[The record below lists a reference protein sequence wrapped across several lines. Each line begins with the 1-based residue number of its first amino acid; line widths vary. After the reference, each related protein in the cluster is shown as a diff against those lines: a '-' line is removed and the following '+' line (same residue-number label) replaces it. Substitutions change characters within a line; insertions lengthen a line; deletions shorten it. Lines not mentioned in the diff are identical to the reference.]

1 MGSNPIPSATVRD
14 AAVVQRLFVYG
25 GVEMTIAGKTV
36 PPVKSVLEHLLGL
49 LLGSLVYSAG
59 LNLFLVPNEIID
71 GGVVG
76 VGLIMTA
83 LTGVPFSVWI
93 VALNIPFFF
102 LGYRKVGASL
112 AAYASAAVLIL
123 SFWSPIFEAM
133 EPVTRDPF
141 LATIFGGMIIG
152 IGVGIVIRSG
162 GSLDGT
168 EIMAIWLDRKT
179 AFTVGEIV
187 MFFNVFILG
196 SAGFVFSWNS
206 AMYSLVAYFIC
217 SKMIDMVSNG
227 LDESKGVFIVTD
239 QSERVADA
247 VMNQMHRAVTFLHG
261 EGGFLRNDKKIIYC
275 VISRLEVTR
284 LKYLTHE
291 IDPQAFLSIFDVR
304 EVQGGF
310 MKKSQKH

>member
-1 MGSNPIPSATVRD
+1 
-14 AAVVQRLFVYG
+14 
-25 GVEMTIAGKTV
+25 MTIAGKTV

-152 IGVGIVIRSG
+152 IGVG
-162 GSLDGT
+162 T
-168 EIMAIWLDRKT
+168 N
-179 AFTVGEIV
+179 VGEPREPSV
-187 MFFNVFILG
+187 SRDSTPGGPLGMRRVQVRSLERRSRPAQSRPHFFHVEPRTLRRGMTLVFQCKLPLCSVG
-196 SAGFVFSWNS
+196 DSAH
-206 AMYSLVAYFIC
+206 A
-217 SKMIDMVSNG
+217 
-227 LDESKGVFIVTD
+227 
-239 QSERVADA
+239 
-247 VMNQMHRAVTFLHG
+247 H
-261 EGGFLRNDKKIIYC
+261 
-275 VISRLEVTR
+275 
-284 LKYLTHE
+284 
-291 IDPQAFLSIFDVR
+291 P
-304 EVQGGF
+304 
-310 MKKSQKH
+310 

>member
-1 MGSNPIPSATVRD
+1 
-14 AAVVQRLFVYG
+14 
-25 GVEMTIAGKTV
+25 MTIAGKTL
-36 PPVKSVLEHLLGL
+36 PPLKSIVQHVLGL
-49 LLGSLVYSAG
+49 FIGAMIYSAG

-76 VGLIMTA
+76 VGLIATA
-83 LTGVPFSVWI
+83 VTDIPFSFWV
-93 VALNIPFFF
+93 VVLNIPFFF

-112 AAYASAAVLIL
+112 AAYASAAVVIL

-141 LATIFGGMIIG
+141 LATIFGGVIIG
-152 IGVGIVIRSG
+152 IGVGLVIRSG

-179 AFTVGEIV
+179 AFSIGEIV
-187 MFFNVFILG
+187 MFFNIFILG

-217 SKMIDMVSNG
+217 SKMIDIVSNG
-227 LDESKGVFIVTD
+227 LDESKGVFIVTEK
-239 QSERVADA
+239 SAEVADA
-247 VMNQMHRAVTFLHG
+247 VMNQMHRAVTLLHG
-261 EGGFLRNDKKIIYC
+261 EGGFLKNDKEIIYC

-310 MKKSQKH
+310 MKRSRKH